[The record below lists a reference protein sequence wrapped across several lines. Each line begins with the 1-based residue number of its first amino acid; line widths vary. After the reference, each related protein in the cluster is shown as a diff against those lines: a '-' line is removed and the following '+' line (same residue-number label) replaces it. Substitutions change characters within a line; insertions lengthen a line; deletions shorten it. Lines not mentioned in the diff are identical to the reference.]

1 MQGILLLFLCAT
13 YTFALSGLLD
23 ARGLFR
29 RAVTSVNGV
38 PTLDGIPL
46 TRIPARPSVAVATSG
61 SIDRTSWTVSCDS
74 FQVGNECQNAI
85 DGNANTFWAADTSA
99 ALPHTF
105 TIDMKT
111 SSLVGSV
118 TLQPRQDGNSN
129 GNIGQHTISLR
140 FVLSIYLHFLWLTIV

>member
-1 MQGILLLFLCAT
+1 MQGIRLLFLCAA
-13 YTFALSGLLD
+13 YSIARIEALD
-23 ARGLFR
+23 ARSLFR

-46 TRIPARPSVAVATSG
+46 SRIPTRLSVAAATSG

-74 FQVGNECQNAI
+74 SQTGNGCQNAI
-85 DGNANTFWAADTSA
+85 DGNTNTFWGADSNT
-99 ALPHTF
+99 ALPHTI

-129 GNIGQHTISLR
+129 GNIGQHTIFLR
-140 FVLSIYLHFLWLTIV
+140 YVLSISYQLI

>member
-1 MQGILLLFLCAT
+1 MQGILLLCLYAT
-13 YTFALSGLLD
+13 YAFARSEPLD

-29 RAVTSVNGV
+29 RAVTNVNGV

-46 TRIPARPSVAVATSG
+46 SRIPTRLSVAAATSG
-61 SIDRTSWTVSCDS
+61 SIDRTPWTVSCDS
-74 FQVGNECQNAI
+74 FQPGNECLNAI
-85 DGNANTFWAADTSA
+85 DGNANSFWGADASA
-99 ALPHTF
+99 ALPHTI

-111 SSLVGSV
+111 SALVGSI

-140 FVLSIYLHFLWLTIV
+140 YVISIYLHFLWLTIW